1 MAKIAIKYDTSI
13 EEIKLVNGLYSD
25 SDLLIRSLIKV
36 PSEKSMS
43 NITQES
49 NEKSAVMSVTSSN
62 PEKSTENT
70 KIRQSNP
77 QDYFLSFDANLKQV
91 KKEARKTIKEMKK
104 T

>member
-49 NEKSAVMSVTSSN
+49 NEKSAVMSVTSN
-62 PEKSTENT
+62 LEKPTENT

-77 QDYFLSFDANLKQV
+77 QDYFLAFDANLKQV

>member
-49 NEKSAVMSVTSSN
+49 NEKSAVMSVTSN
-62 PEKSTENT
+62 PEKPIENT

-77 QDYFLSFDANLKQV
+77 QDYFLAFDANLKQV